1 MTLTLQTDLAHEI
14 KERSGENVFL
24 CYQCKKCTAGCPVAA
39 FFDLTPNQILRACQ
53 FGQTDMVLNS
63 RTIWICAACE
73 TCSTRCP
80 QGIDIAGIMDVLEI
94 MAQEQKIRP
103 KARTVPMFYKAANRG
118 IGWFGRMWELGLM
131 AELYIREF
139 LAGEPPRKQFFRQ
152 LFRYDMAMAVKML
165 RTGKLKIL
173 PSIARRPRNGRRPAR
188 RSPDIE
194 PDMMN
199 GYPEAAKPAPRP
211 SVAPKSDV
219 ISYYPGCSLH
229 ATGIEFDLSTKAVA
243 EKLGL
248 NLVELEGWKCCGTSP
263 AHNTN
268 HYRSIKLPME
278 TLAIAQDMG
287 HSYMTMPCA
296 ACFSRFR
303 IAIHEV
309 QQDPGLR
316 QRIATEIGSEYAGG
330 VKVDNLL
337 TTITDRVGYDA
348 AAKPVV
354 KPLAGLKVVCY
365 YGCLLT
371 RPPDVT
377 GEEHFEYP
385 TNMDRL
391 VEALGAEALDWTY
404 KTDCCGGSLS
414 LSTLEIALDLSHKI
428 LKNAQ
433 EVGADLIATAC
444 PLCHANLDLRQKQI
458 NDEYGEELHTPILY
472 FTQLMGVAYGLSP
485 KALGLDKHFSDA
497 LGLLKEKELIKS
509 GG

>member
-103 KARTVPMFYKAANRG
+103 KARTVPMFYKSANRG

-173 PSIARRPRNGRRPAR
+173 PSIARRPRNGRQPS
-188 RSPDIE
+188 RSTDVGPDV
-194 PDMMN
+194 MN
-199 GYPEAAKPAPRP
+199 AYPEAARPAAK
-211 SVAPKSDV
+211 VAKSDV

-229 ATGIEFDLSTKAVA
+229 ATGIEFHLSTKAVA
-243 EKLGL
+243 EELGL

-303 IAIHEV
+303 IAMHEV
-309 QQDPGLR
+309 QQDPELR
-316 QRIATEIGSEYAGG
+316 QRIAKEIGSEYTGG
-330 VKVDNLL
+330 VKVDSLL

-377 GEEHFEYP
+377 GEEHYEYP

-391 VEALGAEALDWTY
+391 VEVLGAEVLDWTY

-433 EVGADLIATAC
+433 DVGADLIATAC

-458 NDEYGEELHTPILY
+458 NDEYGEDLHTPILY
-472 FTQLMGVAYGLSP
+472 FTQLMGVAYGLTP

-497 LGLLKEKELIKS
+497 IGLLKEKELI
-509 GG
+509 